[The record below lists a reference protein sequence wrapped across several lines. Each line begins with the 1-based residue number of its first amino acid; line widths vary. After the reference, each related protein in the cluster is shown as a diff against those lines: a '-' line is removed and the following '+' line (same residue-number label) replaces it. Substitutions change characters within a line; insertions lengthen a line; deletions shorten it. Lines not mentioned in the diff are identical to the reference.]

1 MFYAPN
7 YFVGKG
13 PMGRIWLA
21 AHWDKKLTKA
31 IIEKEDII
39 ISIDQVFHNKDLP
52 PLALRLSGH
61 LLVGIT
67 RIYSRKVKYLLND
80 CSDALQ
86 KIKTVSIS
94 SYSPHSSSF
103 SSFSTSTSET
113 FCLFINITYFLHIRM
128 WTLVLENA

>member
-21 AHWDKKLTKA
+21 AHWDKKLTKQ
-31 IIEKEDII
+31 IIAEINI
-39 ISIDQVFHNKDLP
+39 LISIDQVFNNPELP

-67 RIYSRKVKYLLND
+67 RIYSRKVKYLLAD
-80 CSDALQ
+80 CSEALT
-86 KIKTVSIS
+86 KIKMVI
-94 SYSPHSSSF
+94 
-103 SSFSTSTSET
+103 
-113 FCLFINITYFLHIRM
+113 
-128 WTLVLENA
+128 